1 MFQLNSQVFK
11 SLALEVSY
19 FHPRKLSSGA
29 NPAIT
34 GKNRDNGYSELSWS
48 GVNIF
53 VFQKETRSRAEPS
66 GRKKSNVAVNIERC
80 DEAMQRLKS
89 SSRNLL

>member
-1 MFQLNSQVFK
+1 MCSSCTVKCSSPESSIFIYLPSKTLVVQTQVSQK
-11 SLALEVSY
+11 
-19 FHPRKLSSGA
+19 
-29 NPAIT
+29 
-34 GKNRDNGYSELSWS
+34 KNGDNGYSELSWS

-66 GRKKSNVAVNIERC
+66 AQKKSNVAVNIERC